1 MSEAPTP
8 PNTDMPP
15 PIMTI
20 ACGIAGLA
28 AQWRGTANL
37 ATIQGEEEIAQYILS
52 LHRHLL
58 ALLPD
63 LFRVFKRGDMDLEQD
78 WKLRFCRI
86 VSMYYDV
93 SLWASGK
100 SVRRCFDQCKWDSDV
115 GFTDPNCHVH
125 DRDDDPEYAQ
135 CKAQWWL
142 LNGNLEGGQ
151 RQSGYLGGSR
161 VSPISPELG
170 RDVWDLPAYSAWET
184 GHSNVLWCLGKPGSG
199 KSVLSAM
206 LAERLDKES
215 GFRSGVT
222 GNSPAVIDYFFD
234 RKDTSSAHR
243 AVANL
248 LRQLL
253 VKLSHAPL
261 PKFWTRRFHQS
272 QDWINKD
279 NEAFSVS
286 EMVLDFL
293 SMCSKSS
300 HPVYIVL
307 DGVELCS
314 DLENLLEALVPL
326 VESHHC
332 RMWLSCKTEFYAR
345 APKALRHGSNIIQ
358 LEEHN
363 YRDMIR
369 FMEHCCSDEVQ
380 QLTLW
385 FRIDELLPKGER
397 DALFHQFVRAA
408 EGSYTSL
415 LLKSNFDS
423 VLIPLS
429 TEGTEFELE
438 VKKLVPLS
446 LDATYELLVQR
457 LAIMDGKFWQ
467 AAISPALMWFA
478 YSRRLLS
485 PFEIRGTG
493 LELRD
498 HDRFYEAN
506 RAPRVSASEKLL
518 VGYEVFDELFHGEFG
533 DMIWKYSPSMISDMH
548 RLRHRLFPQGEDYIA
563 RCILS
568 LLRHDFFCPGAV
580 RSAEEYR
587 RRLQWPALSG
597 YIYQNWGYHV
607 KSLSGPKKAMLY
619 KLLEQPDGSIL
630 EGLSQMLHV
639 TSVDGIDF
647 DDYPRDFGLLHFAV
661 YFGMYD
667 LAEHVITKRPQ
678 AENWCDSWG
687 RTPLHIFSQ
696 VSDVIHRAL
705 PGDAG
710 HTERTDLAT
719 LTALDSPKDTPMA
732 MFELLIRRTNIPWH
746 SIDKKHGR
754 TPLHYL
760 AVRNLTD
767 LPICY
772 TASDINTQDN
782 YGKTPLDYATENG
795 NLNLVKRLIVPIKTR
810 RTSTAFLA
818 AVSRGLIEIVDFL
831 LPFAAESDAD
841 SLSQG
846 LLEAARNG
854 HLRIVRLILARTLDH
869 TVDNKVAVLDYMDED
884 GMTALHHASISGHK
898 AVMEYLMSKGVN
910 LNAVD
915 NLGRSALMRACEAG
929 HLELVKILLMAHR
942 SDIKSEINKRDRSG
956 RTAFDLA
963 AENGDAKVLE
973 YLLLHGADPQMV
985 ITPNDGE
992 PDRISPLQV
1001 ACTIGY
1007 EDATAILLRQPYLT
1021 ARPDQLLASGTSPLI
1036 CACRNGHEGIID
1048 QMFEYWGEIDVNV
1061 ADDTGRTPLSHAAG
1075 NGWCRVVKF
1084 LLDKEGIDCD
1094 IKDQHGRGA
1103 VAMRLRRGV
1112 SRLFSFCCP
1121 VLSRGL

>member
-1 MSEAPTP
+1 MSEAPAP
-8 PNTDMPP
+8 QNTDMPP
-15 PIMTI
+15 SIMTI
-20 ACGIAGLA
+20 ACGIAGIA
-28 AQWRGTANL
+28 AKWRGTANL

-63 LFRVFKRGDMDLEQD
+63 LFRGFKRGDMDLEQD
-78 WKLRFCRI
+78 WKLIFCLI

-93 SLWASGK
+93 RSVNGVLWRPLLSFYKTTLAQNEPRIDWWNKSPVESFASLRKSWEATKTMTWKDLWASGK
-100 SVRRCFDQCKWDSDV
+100 SVRRCFDQCKWHSDV
-115 GFTDPNCHVH
+115 GFTDPDCHVR

-135 CKAQWWL
+135 RKAQWWL

-151 RQSGYLGGSR
+151 HQYGYLGGSR

-184 GHSNVLWCLGKPGSG
+184 GHSKVLWCLGKPGSG

-215 GFRSGVT
+215 GFRSGVS

-248 LRQLL
+248 PRQLL
-253 VKLSHAPL
+253 VKLSHTSL
-261 PKFWTRRFHQS
+261 PKVWTGRFHQS

-293 SMCSKSS
+293 SMCNKSS
-300 HPVYIVL
+300 HPVYIAL

-326 VESHHC
+326 VESHHYH
-332 RMWLSCKTEFYAR
+332 MWLSCKTEFYAR

-397 DALFHQFVRAA
+397 DALFHQFVKAA

-438 VKKLVPLS
+438 VKNLVPLS

-467 AAISPALMWFA
+467 AAINPALMWFA

-493 LELRD
+493 MELRD

-518 VGYEVFDELFHGEFG
+518 VCYEVFDKLFHGEFG

-580 RSAEEYR
+580 RSTEEYR

-607 KSLSGPKKAMLY
+607 KSLSGPKKDILY
-619 KLLEQPDGSIL
+619 RLLEHPDGS
-630 EGLSQMLHV
+630 
-639 TSVDGIDF
+639 
-647 DDYPRDFGLLHFAV
+647 
-661 YFGMYD
+661 
-667 LAEHVITKRPQ
+667 
-678 AENWCDSWG
+678 
-687 RTPLHIFSQ
+687 
-696 VSDVIHRAL
+696 L
-705 PGDAG
+705 PGW
-710 HTERTDLAT
+710 TINQRLQ
-719 LTALDSPKDTPMA
+719 
-732 MFELLIRRTNIPWH
+732 RR
-746 SIDKKHGR
+746 
-754 TPLHYL
+754 
-760 AVRNLTD
+760 
-767 LPICY
+767 
-772 TASDINTQDN
+772 
-782 YGKTPLDYATENG
+782 
-795 NLNLVKRLIVPIKTR
+795 
-810 RTSTAFLA
+810 
-818 AVSRGLIEIVDFL
+818 
-831 LPFAAESDAD
+831 
-841 SLSQG
+841 
-846 LLEAARNG
+846 
-854 HLRIVRLILARTLDH
+854 
-869 TVDNKVAVLDYMDED
+869 
-884 GMTALHHASISGHK
+884 
-898 AVMEYLMSKGVN
+898 
-910 LNAVD
+910 
-915 NLGRSALMRACEAG
+915 
-929 HLELVKILLMAHR
+929 
-942 SDIKSEINKRDRSG
+942 
-956 RTAFDLA
+956 
-963 AENGDAKVLE
+963 
-973 YLLLHGADPQMV
+973 
-985 ITPNDGE
+985 
-992 PDRISPLQV
+992 
-1001 ACTIGY
+1001 
-1007 EDATAILLRQPYLT
+1007 
-1021 ARPDQLLASGTSPLI
+1021 
-1036 CACRNGHEGIID
+1036 
-1048 QMFEYWGEIDVNV
+1048 
-1061 ADDTGRTPLSHAAG
+1061 
-1075 NGWCRVVKF
+1075 
-1084 LLDKEGIDCD
+1084 
-1094 IKDQHGRGA
+1094 
-1103 VAMRLRRGV
+1103 
-1112 SRLFSFCCP
+1112 
-1121 VLSRGL
+1121 